1 MSKGRSL
8 RQEAVRDQLP
18 PNACLTIDELAAA
31 LPEYSRRD
39 IVKATLKL
47 ISRGLLERVERGC
60 YQLTSAGITSRD
72 AAQALTSGPNEPLTA
87 KTRTRKGSTLRRR
100 IWRVMAVKQKFT
112 IDDLL
117 SVSTRGEEKN
127 ARNNVQKYLR
137 CLFKA
142 GYLRELRRAPG
153 EAITSNGFKRY
164 QLIRYT
170 GPQAPVL
177 REDGVFDRNTGEFH
191 ERDQ

>member
-1 MSKGRSL
+1 MSKGRSF
-8 RQEAVRDQLP
+8 RQEVVRDLLP
-18 PNACLTIDELAAA
+18 PNACLTIDELASA

-39 IVKATLKL
+39 IVKATVKL

-60 YQLTSAGITSRD
+60 YQLTPKGIESRD
-72 AAQALTSGPNEPLTA
+72 ANEALTSGPNEPLTA
-87 KTRTRKGSTLRRR
+87 KTRTKKGSTLRRR
-100 IWRVMAVKQKFT
+100 VWRVMAVKQKFT

-137 CLFKA
+137 CLCKA
-142 GYLRELRRAPG
+142 GYLRELRRTPG

-164 QLIRYT
+164 QLIRHT
-170 GPQAPVL
+170 GPLAPVL
-177 REDGVFDRNTGEFH
+177 RQGGVYDSNTGEFH
-191 ERDQ
+191 ERNQ